1 MLLIKFIR
9 NRGWKFRVTSLLTL
23 KIVECLGTDVAT
35 KISQIHAATGRDKT
49 CILHVFSKT
58 KVSQWKRK
66 SEASKHNCCFMQS
79 FRHYS

>member
-1 MLLIKFIR
+1 MR

-49 CILHVFSKT
+49 YMFLLKLKSLNGKENLRLLNTIAVSC
-58 KVSQWKRK
+58 KVSDTIV
-66 SEASKHNCCFMQS
+66 EDA
-79 FRHYS
+79 